1 MNEALLTIA
10 AMAAANYGLRA
21 GGVLLAGRL
30 PREGRLARAF
40 ARLPGIVLVSL
51 IAPAVVE
58 RGRVGLLA
66 ALVTLA
72 IGLRTR
78 GLIPAMA
85 GGVAAAAL
93 LRLI

>member
-1 MNEALLTIA
+1 MNEASIAIA
-10 AMAAANYGLRA
+10 AMAAANYALRA
-21 GGVLLAGRL
+21 GGVLLSDRL

-51 IAPAVVE
+51 VAPAVVE
-58 RGRVGLLA
+58 RGLAGTLA

-85 GGVAAAAL
+85 GGVATVAL
-93 LRLI
+93 LRLV

>member
-1 MNEALLTIA
+1 MGGALHH
-10 AMAAANYGLRA
+10 R
-21 GGVLLAGRL
+21 RL
-30 PREGRLARAF
+30 GSARVREDGPEPHSRWYREARAF

-58 RGRVGLLA
+58 QGLAGLLA

-72 IGLRTR
+72 IALRTR
-78 GLIPAMA
+78 GLLPAMA
-85 GGVAAAAL
+85 GGVATAAL

>member
-1 MNEALLTIA
+1 
-10 AMAAANYGLRA
+10 MAAANYGLRA

-30 PREGRLARAF
+30 PREGRLAHAF
-40 ARLPGIVLVSL
+40 ERLPGIVLVSL
-51 IAPAVVE
+51 IAPAVIE
-58 RGRVGLLA
+58 RGFAGLLA

-85 GGVAAAAL
+85 GGVAVVAL
-93 LRLI
+93 LGLA

>member
-1 MNEALLTIA
+1 MNESLLAIA

-30 PREGRLARAF
+30 PREGRPARAF

-58 RGRVGLLA
+58 QGLAGLLA

-72 IGLRTR
+72 IALRTR
-78 GLIPAMA
+78 GLLPAMA
-85 GGVAAAAL
+85 GGVATAAL